1 MAEWFRAL
9 DLNLEVP
16 GSNPPY
22 CFLDLFY
29 GSPEL
34 EFNSLSAASH
44 QLGFL
49 IVYVLIEIIL
59 FVYLFYLQYPQLVKC
74 IAIHLTPIITVF
86 FLYIFAFLQS
96 LPQKTMN
103 ITDIIRSHGTVFLI
117 QNKSLILGTGI
128 KVDVIHSIKAI
139 VIKH

>member
-16 GSNPPY
+16 GSNPPF

-49 IVYVLIEIIL
+49 VVVLNAQSIRDRFVYSIIAALFSFIIVSIVSL
-59 FVYLFYLQYPQLVKC
+59 FVPFN
-74 IAIHLTPIITVF
+74 H
-86 FLYIFAFLQS
+86 
-96 LPQKTMN
+96 
-103 ITDIIRSHGTVFLI
+103 
-117 QNKSLILGTGI
+117 
-128 KVDVIHSIKAI
+128 
-139 VIKH
+139 

>member
-1 MAEWFRAL
+1 VVTVEAAYMAEWFRAL

-16 GSNPPY
+16 GSNPPF

-49 IVYVLIEIIL
+49 VVYVLIELIL
-59 FVYLFYLQYPQLVKC
+59 FVYLFYL
-74 IAIHLTPIITVF
+74 
-86 FLYIFAFLQS
+86 
-96 LPQKTMN
+96 
-103 ITDIIRSHGTVFLI
+103 
-117 QNKSLILGTGI
+117 
-128 KVDVIHSIKAI
+128 
-139 VIKH
+139 